1 MTSSCS
7 SYSHRPTR
15 PSVHSLVHSPG
26 ILISP
31 TTHQISTTP
40 NSFTAVGLLQA
51 SIISTI
57 DKPPAADRRSG
68 PKRQQSGRSDSPTRW
83 GAQAPILEE
92 CRRDEQRSPRALEWK
107 RWRLWRRMREVEK
120 GVSNYTVRVLVW
132 RDGFARLMSGC
143 RQRNNDGQRS
153 TPYVKGTQIALHVVF

>member
-40 NSFTAVGLLQA
+40 NSFTALGLLQA

-57 DKPPAADRRSG
+57 DKPSAADRRSG

-83 GAQAPILEE
+83 WAQAPILEE
-92 CRRDEQRSPRALEWK
+92 CKRDEQRSLRALEWK
-107 RWRLWRRMREVEK
+107 RWRLWRRMREVGRVE
-120 GVSNYTVRVLVW
+120 NYTVRVLVW
-132 RDGFARLMSGC
+132 RDRFAGLMSDC
-143 RQRNNDGQRS
+143 RNCDDDRRCS
-153 TPYVKGTQIALHVVF
+153 TSCHKGTQITLHVVL